1 MKQKRIFSVFVVIG
15 LVCAVIAVATTRAQ
29 AGASTTAT
37 ETGQVTQATL
47 SAVVES
53 SNPDPAEVTAA
64 QSALS
69 NASAAYKLAQQ
80 KYNVNSTDSVAL
92 SCNGIDSAKRAYDD
106 AVNAYNSY
114 ISNWRVQ
121 VNGAAGRGRRRDRT
135 VDIRGVT
142 TAQGTDGR
150 GRRVTAGAVAANA
163 QVSEFANIGA
173 GGGRRTGL

>member
-37 ETGQVTQATL
+37 ETGQVTQSTL

-92 SCNGIDSAKRAYDD
+92 SCNGIDSAKRAYDN

-114 ISNWRVQ
+114 ISNWR
-121 VNGAAGRGRRRDRT
+121 GRRRDRT
-135 VDIRGVT
+135 VDVRGVT

-150 GRRVTAGAVAANA
+150 GCRVTASAVAANA